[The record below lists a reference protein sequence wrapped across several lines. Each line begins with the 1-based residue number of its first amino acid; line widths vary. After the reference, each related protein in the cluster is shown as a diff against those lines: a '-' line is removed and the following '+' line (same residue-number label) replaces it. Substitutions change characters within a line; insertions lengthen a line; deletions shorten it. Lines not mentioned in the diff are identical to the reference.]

1 MEERIIVIGTK
12 ENQDL
17 VKFVIDLNKK
27 DHGPTQP
34 MEVVYEE
41 DQEFDWRKYVEE
53 EKIIPKFLFI
63 RGKDEDEKYWDRNM
77 RLMRD
82 FNLNYYQLEREV
94 FPSDPLHEIKR
105 VLEGTNLFRPVPWLP
120 EPEMEELIAKFKKKY
135 D

>member
-12 ENQDL
+12 ENQEL
-17 VKFVIDLNKK
+17 IKFVIDMIKK
-27 DHGPTQP
+27 DHGPTEP

-41 DQEFDWRKYVEE
+41 DLEFDWRKYVKE

-63 RGKDEDEKYWDRNM
+63 RDEKVDEKWWDRNQK
-77 RLMRD
+77 LMRD
-82 FNLNYYQLEREV
+82 YYNNFYQLEREV
-94 FPSDPLHEIKR
+94 FSTDPYHEIKR

-120 EPEMEELIAKFKKKY
+120 EPEMEELVKKFKKKY